1 MKVKTVVLAAMAAM
15 LSGCVETAG
24 TRVTIDTQTGDA
36 SVLECSTRLANR
48 IRVVRVTYG
57 DVSGIKKATV
67 TLESLTHKR
76 QDLQAR
82 MVWLDEDGSEIDP
95 DGKPFRAIVLDGN
108 DVTSFTGIA
117 PSDRGVTARLQV
129 RETDTAQGID

>member
-1 MKVKTVVLAAMAAM
+1 MKMKTVALAVVAAA

-48 IRVVRVTYG
+48 VKVVRVTYN
-57 DVSGIKKATV
+57 DVMGIKKATV
-67 TLESLTHKR
+67 TLESLVHRR
-76 QDLQAR
+76 QELQAR
-82 MVWLDEDGSEIDP
+82 MVWLDAEGTEIDP

-108 DVTSFTGIA
+108 DVTTFTGMA
-117 PSDRGVTARLQV
+117 PNEKGVTARLQV
-129 RETDTAQGID
+129 RETDTAQGI

>member
-1 MKVKTVVLAAMAAM
+1 MTMKTVVLAAVAAFFA
-15 LSGCVETAG
+15 GCVATAG

-36 SVLECSTRLANR
+36 SILECSTRLANR

-57 DVSGIKKATV
+57 DVDGIKRATV

-76 QDLQAR
+76 QELQAR
-82 MVWLDEDGSEIDP
+82 MVWLDEEGTEIDP

-108 DVTSFTGIA
+108 DVTTFTGMA
-117 PSDRGVTARLQV
+117 PSGKGVTARMQV
-129 RETDTAQGID
+129 RETDTAQGI